1 MPLAVLV
8 FFAILVRPAGAQV
21 AGGSISGT
29 IVDPVSAPVA
39 GAKVT
44 VADKT
49 TGTSRELTTSPSGLY
64 SAPNLTP
71 GIYQVEVSAAGFS
84 TVRRTDLIVSA
95 GTEIVVNLQLQL
107 GSTSSTIEVKESPPA
122 VDAASSSTGAVVEG
136 STVRQLPLN
145 GRDWTSLAA
154 LEPGVAVVRTQ

>member
-1 MPLAVLV
+1 L
-8 FFAILVRPAGAQV
+8 
-21 AGGSISGT
+21 S
-29 IVDPVSAPVA
+29 
-39 GAKVT
+39 
-44 VADKT
+44 
-49 TGTSRELTTSPSGLY
+49 

-84 TVRRTDLIVSA
+84 TVRRADLIVSA

-107 GSTSSTIEVKESPPA
+107 GSTSSTIEVKESAPA